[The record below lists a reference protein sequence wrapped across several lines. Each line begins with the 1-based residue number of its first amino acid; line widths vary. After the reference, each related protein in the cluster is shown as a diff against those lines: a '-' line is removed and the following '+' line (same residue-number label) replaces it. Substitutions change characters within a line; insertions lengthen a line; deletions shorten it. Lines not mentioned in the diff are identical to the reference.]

1 LVTRA
6 SAEND
11 AAANAVAIVTP
22 SDARRAHLQLELGN
36 IAVSSYDALEAVP
49 LRLGSFPR
57 ATMAAEIRY
66 GEMRECGGDASNIS
80 NATTELAGARQMAT
94 RKAAWR
100 WTHARR
106 LDYSAL
112 WKPLLIRRVFCIRLR
127 ASRVHIVPRLYANYS

>member
-1 LVTRA
+1 MTSLVTRA

-66 GEMRECGGDASNIS
+66 REMRECGRRCLEHQQRDNGVGWGATDG
-80 NATTELAGARQMAT
+80 NA
-94 RKAAWR
+94 K
-100 WTHARR
+100 
-106 LDYSAL
+106 
-112 WKPLLIRRVFCIRLR
+112 
-127 ASRVHIVPRLYANYS
+127 